1 MGDSAVAGRPVE
13 LEIVIDPSVLGIGG
27 GFAEM
32 VGLVLDES
40 SSSLVRG
47 HVEVGKEHHQP
58 FGMVNAGLHTTMV
71 ETLAS
76 VGAFQWA
83 QEQSMMAAVGVHN
96 ATDFFRSHRYGRLDG
111 EAVPIHQGRSQQIWQ
126 VTITRSSDGK
136 MVAQG
141 RLRLQNLDQV
151 R

>member
-1 MGDSAVAGRPVE
+1 MTDACVPGVD
-13 LEIVIDPSVLGIGG
+13 G

-32 VGLVLDES
+32 VGIVLDEWS
-40 SSSLVRG
+40 SSRVRG
-47 HVEVGKEHHQP
+47 HVEVGTEHHQP

-76 VGAFQWA
+76 VGAFIWA
-83 QEQSMMAAVGVHN
+83 EEQGMPAAVGVHN
-96 ATDFFRSHRYGRLDG
+96 ATDFYRSHRLGRLDG
-111 EAVPIHQGRSQQIWQ
+111 EAVPVHQGRSQQIWQ
-126 VTITRSSDGK
+126 VTITRASDGK

-141 RLRLQNLDQV
+141 RLRLQNLEHL

>member
-1 MGDSAVAGRPVE
+1 MVDRSE
-13 LEIVIDPSVLGIGG
+13 LDMGG

-32 VGLVLDES
+32 VGLVLDEQS
-40 SSSLVRG
+40 SSRVRG
-47 HVEVGKEHHQP
+47 HVEVGEEHHQP

-76 VGAFQWA
+76 VGAFIWA
-83 QEQSMMAAVGVHN
+83 REQGMEAAVGVHN
-96 ATDFFRSHRYGRLDG
+96 ATDFFRSHRLGRLDG
-111 EAVPIHQGRSQQIWQ
+111 EAVAVHQGRSQQIWQ
-126 VTITRSSDGK
+126 VTITRASDGK

-141 RLRLQNLDQV
+141 RLRLQNLQKV

>member
-1 MGDSAVAGRPVE
+1 MKN
-13 LEIVIDPSVLGIGG
+13 PSLLGIGG

-40 SSSLVRG
+40 SSSRVRG
-47 HVEVGKEHHQP
+47 HVEVGEEHHQP
-58 FGMVNAGLHTTMV
+58 FGMVNAGLHATMV
-71 ETLAS
+71 ETFAS
-76 VGAFQWA
+76 VGAFIWA
-83 QEQSMMAAVGVHN
+83 QEQGMTAAVGVHN
-96 ATDFFRSHRYGRLDG
+96 ATDFYRSHRFGRLDG
-111 EAVPIHQGRSQQIWQ
+111 EAIPIHQGRSQQIWQ
-126 VTITRSSDGK
+126 VTITRATDGK

>member
-1 MGDSAVAGRPVE
+1 MAVVTDSPVPD
-13 LEIVIDPSVLGIGG
+13 VGG

-32 VGLVLDES
+32 VGIVLDES
-40 SSSLVRG
+40 SSSRVRG
-47 HVEVGKEHHQP
+47 HVEAGEEHHQP

-83 QEQSMMAAVGVHN
+83 QEQGMAVAVGVHN
-96 ATDFFRSHRYGRLDG
+96 ATDFYRSHRRGRLDG
-111 EAVPIHQGRSQQIWQ
+111 EAVPVHQGRSQQIWQ
-126 VTITRSSDGK
+126 VTITRASDGK

-141 RLRLQNLDQV
+141 RLRLQNLAQV

>member
-1 MGDSAVAGRPVE
+1 M
-13 LEIVIDPSVLGIGG
+13 LDPSVLDVGG

-47 HVEVGKEHHQP
+47 HVEVGEEHHQP

-76 VGAFQWA
+76 VGAFRWA
-83 QEQSMMAAVGVHN
+83 QAQGMMAAVGVHN
-96 ATDFFRSHRYGRLDG
+96 ATDFFRSPSIRAVANRSGR
-111 EAVPIHQGRSQQIWQ
+111 
-126 VTITRSSDGK
+126 
-136 MVAQG
+136 
-141 RLRLQNLDQV
+141 
-151 R
+151 

>member
-1 MGDSAVAGRPVE
+1 MTDRSA
-13 LEIVIDPSVLGIGG
+13 LGVGG
-27 GFAEM
+27 GLAEM
-32 VGLVLDES
+32 VGIVLDES
-40 SSSLVRG
+40 SSSRVRG
-47 HVEVGKEHHQP
+47 HVEVGEEHHQP

-76 VGAFQWA
+76 VGAFIWA
-83 QEQSMMAAVGVHN
+83 QEQGMMAAVGVHN
-96 ATDFFRSHRYGRLDG
+96 ATDFYRSHRLGRLDG
-111 EAVPIHQGRSQQIWQ
+111 EAVPVHQGRSQQIWQ
-126 VTITRSSDGK
+126 VTIARASDGK

>member
-1 MGDSAVAGRPVE
+1 MT
-13 LEIVIDPSVLGIGG
+13 DPSVLSVGG

-32 VGLVLDES
+32 VGIVLDES
-40 SSSLVRG
+40 SSSRVRG
-47 HVEVGKEHHQP
+47 HVEVGEKHHQP
-58 FGMVNAGLHTTMV
+58 FGIVNAGLHSTMV

-76 VGAFQWA
+76 VGAFMWA
-83 QEQSMMAAVGVHN
+83 QEHRMAAAVGVHN
-96 ATDFFRSHRYGRLDG
+96 ATDFFRSHRLGRLDG
-111 EAVPIHQGRSQQIWQ
+111 EAVPVHQGRSQQIWQ
-126 VTITRSSDGK
+126 VTITRASDGK

>member
-1 MGDSAVAGRPVE
+1 
-13 LEIVIDPSVLGIGG
+13 
-27 GFAEM
+27 M

-40 SSSLVRG
+40 SSSRVRG
-47 HVEVGKEHHQP
+47 HVVVGEEHHQP

-76 VGAFQWA
+76 VGAFIWA
-83 QEQSMMAAVGVHN
+83 REQGMQAAVGVHN
-96 ATDFFRSHRYGRLDG
+96 ATDFFRSHRFGRLDA
-111 EAVPIHQGRSQQIWQ
+111 EAVPIHQGRRQQIWQ
-126 VTITRSSDGK
+126 VSINRVSDGK

>member
-1 MGDSAVAGRPVE
+1 MDR
-13 LEIVIDPSVLGIGG
+13 SVLGRGG

-40 SSSLVRG
+40 SSSMVKG
-47 HVEVGKEHHQP
+47 HVEVGEEHHQP

-76 VGAFQWA
+76 TGAFIWA
-83 QEQSMMAAVGVHN
+83 QEHGMMAAVGVHN
-96 ATDFFRSHRYGRLDG
+96 ATDFFRSHRFGRLDG

-126 VTITRSSDGK
+126 VTITRASDGK

-141 RLRLQNLDQV
+141 RLRLHNLDQV

>member
-1 MGDSAVAGRPVE
+1 
-13 LEIVIDPSVLGIGG
+13 
-27 GFAEM
+27 M

-47 HVEVGKEHHQP
+47 HVEVGEEHHQP

-76 VGAFQWA
+76 VGAFMWA
-83 QEQSMMAAVGVHN
+83 QEQGLVAAVGVHN
-96 ATDFFRSHRYGRLDG
+96 ATDFFRSHRFGRLEG
-111 EAVPIHQGRSQQIWQ
+111 EAVPIHQGRSQQVWQ
-126 VTITRSSDGK
+126 VSITRSSDGK

-141 RLRLQNLDQV
+141 RLRLHNLREV

>member
-1 MGDSAVAGRPVE
+1 MVDQSE
-13 LEIVIDPSVLGIGG
+13 LDMGG

-32 VGLVLDES
+32 VGLVLDEQS
-40 SSSLVRG
+40 SSRVRG
-47 HVEVGKEHHQP
+47 HVEVGEEHHQP

-76 VGAFQWA
+76 VGAFIWA
-83 QEQSMMAAVGVHN
+83 REQGMEAAVGVHN
-96 ATDFFRSHRYGRLDG
+96 ATDFFRSHRLGRLDG
-111 EAVPIHQGRSQQIWQ
+111 EALAVHQGRSQQIWQ
-126 VTITRSSDGK
+126 VTITRASDGK

-141 RLRLQNLDQV
+141 RLRLQNLQRV

>member
-1 MGDSAVAGRPVE
+1 MAVV
-13 LEIVIDPSVLGIGG
+13 LDPSVLGVGG

-47 HVEVGKEHHQP
+47 HVEVGEEHHQP

-76 VGAFQWA
+76 VGAFMWA
-83 QEQSMMAAVGVHN
+83 QEQGLVAAVGVHN
-96 ATDFFRSHRYGRLDG
+96 ATDFFRSHRFGRLEG
-111 EAVPIHQGRSQQIWQ
+111 EAVPIHQGRSQQVWQ
-126 VTITRSSDGK
+126 VSITRSSDGK

-141 RLRLQNLDQV
+141 RLRLHNLREV

>member
-1 MGDSAVAGRPVE
+1 M
-13 LEIVIDPSVLGIGG
+13 LDPAVLGIGG

-32 VGLVLDES
+32 VGLVLDEFS
-40 SSSLVRG
+40 SSRVRG

-58 FGMVNAGLHTTMV
+58 FGMVNAGLHATMV

-76 VGAFQWA
+76 VGAFIWA
-83 QEQSMMAAVGVHN
+83 QEQGMAAAVGVNN
-96 ATDFFRSHRYGRLDG
+96 ATDFFRSHRFGRLDG
-111 EAVPIHQGRSQQIWQ
+111 EAIPVHQGRSQQIWQ
-126 VTITRSSDGK
+126 VTITRASDGK

-141 RLRLQNLDQV
+141 RLRLQNLGQV

>member
-1 MGDSAVAGRPVE
+1 MSDH
-13 LEIVIDPSVLGIGG
+13 SVLGIGG

-32 VGLVLDES
+32 VGLVLDEAS
-40 SSSLVRG
+40 SSRVRG
-47 HVEVGKEHHQP
+47 HVDVGEEHHQP

-76 VGAFQWA
+76 VGAFMWA
-83 QEQSMMAAVGVHN
+83 QEQGMAAAVGVNN
-96 ATDFFRSHRYGRLDG
+96 ATDFFRSHRLGRLEG

-126 VTITRSSDGK
+126 VTITRASDGK

-141 RLRLQNLDQV
+141 RLRLQNLEQV

>member
-1 MGDSAVAGRPVE
+1 M
-13 LEIVIDPSVLGIGG
+13 DPSVLDVGG

-47 HVEVGKEHHQP
+47 HVEVGEEHHQP

-76 VGAFQWA
+76 VGAFRWA
-83 QEQSMMAAVGVHN
+83 QAQGMMAAVGVHN
-96 ATDFFRSHRYGRLDG
+96 ATDFFRSHRFGRLDG

-126 VTITRSSDGK
+126 VTITRASDGK

>member
-1 MGDSAVAGRPVE
+1 M
-13 LEIVIDPSVLGIGG
+13 GG
-27 GFAEM
+27 GFAEL

-40 SSSLVRG
+40 SSTVVRG
-47 HVEVGKEHHQP
+47 HVEVGEEHHQP

-76 VGAFQWA
+76 VGAFIWA
-83 QEQSMMAAVGVHN
+83 QEQGMAAAVGVHN
-96 ATDFFRSHRYGRLDG
+96 ATDFVRSHRRGRLDG
-111 EAVPIHQGRSQQIWQ
+111 EATPIHQGRSHQIWQ
-126 VTITRSSDGK
+126 VTITRPSDGK

-141 RLRLQNLDQV
+141 RLRLQNLDEV